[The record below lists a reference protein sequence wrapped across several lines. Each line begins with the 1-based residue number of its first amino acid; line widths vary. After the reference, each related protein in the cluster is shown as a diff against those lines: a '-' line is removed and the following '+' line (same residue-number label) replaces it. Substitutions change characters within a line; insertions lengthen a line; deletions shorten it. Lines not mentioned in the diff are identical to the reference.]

1 MAGNNTDL
9 VRNRSTDG
17 FIKNFRPG
25 ISTSTVTPPC
35 REGRLWF
42 DPNGPSVVGVENW
55 VNITGDYTATLIDQI
70 IYADA
75 TGGAIT
81 VTLPAMAD
89 APGKVF
95 RIYKDDASGNT
106 VTIDPDGSETING
119 SSTFVITTH
128 RDTSTIHNN
137 NIEWKII

>member
-1 MAGNNTDL
+1 MAGNNL

-17 FIKNFRPG
+17 VVKNWRPG

-42 DPNGPSVVGVENW
+42 DPSGPSVVGTKNW

-70 IYADA
+70 IYADSTSA
-75 TGGAIT
+75 GII
-81 VTLPAMAD
+81 VDLPAMAD
-89 APGKVF
+89 APGKDF
-95 RIYKDDASGNT
+95 WIYKDDPSGNT
-106 VTIDPDGSETING
+106 ITLDPDGSETING
-119 SSTFVITTH
+119 SPTFVITSH
-128 RDTSTIHNN
+128 RGVAHIHNN